1 MTVTRY
7 QQAAEG
13 MVMKVAELDIEY
25 FNVSRSYRRLWV
37 HTEHAPDSY
46 RFSIN
51 RLVVTC
57 TSSMHEQDPSID
69 LQVLLQSL
77 SRLLILQ
84 PISRTIISNSPL
96 TLNQGM

>member
-1 MTVTRY
+1 MTVTRD

-13 MVMKVAELDIEY
+13 IKVEVAELDIGH
-25 FNVSRSYRRLWV
+25 FTVLPYRRLWV
-37 HTEHAPDSY
+37 LAEHAPDSY

-69 LQVLLQSL
+69 L
-77 SRLLILQ
+77 
-84 PISRTIISNSPL
+84 
-96 TLNQGM
+96 